1 MEEIFSVNLSSNE
14 INFIRQSLESV
25 TIQGKD
31 AKFLANLQMKLEHE
45 LSEIQRI
52 KQEAELK
59 KQNDLQEAI
68 AFENN
73 KNTGKR

>member
-1 MEEIFSVNLSSNE
+1 MEEIFSINLSSNE

-59 KQNDLQEAI
+59 KQNDLQAAI

>member
-1 MEEIFSVNLSSNE
+1 MDIFSIDLTSNE

-31 AKFLANLQMKLEHE
+31 AKFLANLQMKLEHQ

-52 KQEAELK
+52 NQEAELK
-59 KQNDLQEAI
+59 KQNDLQAAI

>member
-1 MEEIFSVNLSSNE
+1 MEEIFSVDLTPNE

-52 KQEAELK
+52 KQESELK
-59 KQNDLQEAI
+59 KQKDLEAAI

-73 KNTGKR
+73 KNSGKR

>member
-59 KQNDLQEAI
+59 KQNDLQAAI

>member
-1 MEEIFSVNLSSNE
+1 MEEIFSVDLTTNE

-52 KQEAELK
+52 KQESELK
-59 KQNDLQEAI
+59 KQKDLEAAI

-73 KNTGKR
+73 KNSGKR